1 CCVGAV
7 AALFTLLRAF
17 IQKNKKTKMLWLV
30 LAIVA
35 GIAGVVVFL
44 LTENMRNPMT
54 FVDWWTLV
62 NAIIL
67 ILGCVG
73 AALAIRKENREK
85 NQQAY
90 KRA

>member
-1 CCVGAV
+1 
-7 AALFTLLRAF
+7 
-17 IQKNKKTKMLWLV
+17 MLWLV

-73 AALAIRKENREK
+73 AWLAFKEEDRQKK
-85 NQQAY
+85 NQKA
-90 KRA
+90 